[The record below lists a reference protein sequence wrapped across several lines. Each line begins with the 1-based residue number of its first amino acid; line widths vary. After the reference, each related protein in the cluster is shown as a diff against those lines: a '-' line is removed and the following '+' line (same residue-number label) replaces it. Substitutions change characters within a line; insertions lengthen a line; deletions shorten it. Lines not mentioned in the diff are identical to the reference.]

1 MNSYSNKWA
10 LALLLVLSG
19 CRVGP
24 HYEPPTPEV
33 PETWKAKQTMHE
45 DKEPKADLYP
55 WWEVFNDPL
64 LNQLELEAIEQSP
77 TLYRAIETLIMA
89 QSEAL
94 AVKSYLYPHITA
106 EPMASQ
112 VQMLT
117 QLFLPPGFPT
127 ANQIQDVFRIRQTIL
142 KLPLVFD
149 YEVDLWGRLR
159 SEYDSAVHQAESKA
173 EALREAMLSLTS
185 EIAAH
190 YFQMRA
196 YDTEL
201 EQIDKLIEINKRSL
215 KINETRYNGG
225 LSPLLDVSQARG
237 VLAHAQ
243 SDFEAALRLRNLEE
257 NQIATLVGAYASEF
271 CLAREP
277 LKEAPPQVPPNL
289 PSVVL
294 LQRPDLAEIER
305 LRAANNDEVRVAYA
319 AFFPKLSLTSAMG
332 YESPELSKLLTWP
345 ARLFS
350 MAANVWQPIFEGG
363 LLSANL
369 RTAIA
374 QYQQTDAIYFEKVLT
389 VLQEVEDTLQ
399 SIKQDNEQSIYLKEA
414 VEAADLSLKLSQQL
428 FDNGLTN
435 YLQVAVIAQ
444 NTLQEHI
451 ALTRNL
457 GARYV
462 STVRLIQSLG
472 GSWNHSQTGT
482 DAIEG
487 EEEGAGDSTCLGS

>member
-1 MNSYSNKWA
+1 MNCLSKGV
-10 LALLLVLSG
+10 LTLLLVLTS

-24 HYEPPTPEV
+24 QYEPPTPEV
-33 PETWKAKQTMHE
+33 PEDWKAKQTIHAE
-45 DKEPKADLYP
+45 KEPKPDVYP

-64 LNQLELEAIEQSP
+64 LNQLQQDAIEQSP

-94 AVKSYLYPHITA
+94 AAKSYLYPHITA

-117 QLFLPPGFPT
+117 QLFLPPGFPS
-127 ANQIQDVFRIRQTIL
+127 ANQIQEIFRIRQTL
-142 KLPLVFD
+142 FRLPAVLD
-149 YEVDLWGRLR
+149 YEVDLWGKLR
-159 SEYDSAVHQAESKA
+159 SQYDSAVHQAESKA
-173 EALREAMLSLTS
+173 EALREVMLSLTS

-201 EQIDKLIEINKRSL
+201 EQIERLIEINKRSL
-215 KINETRYNGG
+215 QINEKRYNGG

-243 SDFEAALRLRNLEE
+243 SDFEAALRSRQLEE
-257 NQIATLVGAYASEF
+257 NRIATLTGAYASEF
-271 CLAREP
+271 CLEREP
-277 LKEAPPQVPPNL
+277 LKQAPPQVPPNL

-305 LRAANNDEVRVAYA
+305 LRAANNDDIRVAYA
-319 AFFPKLSLTSAMG
+319 AFFPRISLTSSIG
-332 YESPELSKLLTWP
+332 YASPELNNLLTWP

-350 MAANVWQPIFEGG
+350 MAANMWQPIFEGG

-369 RTAIA
+369 RAAIA
-374 QYQQTDAIYFEKVLT
+374 QFKQTDAMYFEKVLT
-389 VLQEVEDTLQ
+389 VLQEVEDALQ
-399 SIKQDNEQSIYLKEA
+399 SIKQDDKQAIYLEEA
-414 VEAADLSLKLSQQL
+414 VAAADLSLKLSQQL

-435 YLQVAVIAQ
+435 YLQVSVIAQ
-444 NTLQEHI
+444 NALQEHI
-451 ALTRNL
+451 ALARNL
-457 GARYV
+457 GSRYV

-472 GSWNHSQTGT
+472 GSWDRSQVDADVVTEEVEVKGT
-482 DAIEG
+482 
-487 EEEGAGDSTCLGS
+487 STCLGS